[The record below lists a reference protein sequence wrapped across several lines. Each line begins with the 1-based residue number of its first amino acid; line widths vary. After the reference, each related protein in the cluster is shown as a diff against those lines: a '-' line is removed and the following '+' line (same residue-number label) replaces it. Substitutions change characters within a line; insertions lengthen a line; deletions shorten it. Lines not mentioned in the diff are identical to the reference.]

1 MGQRLASDDDLMQAA
16 AAGDPTAFSELTERH
31 RGWVRSLM
39 FAFVRDAEQADDLTQ
54 DAFCR
59 AFQHLDGYEPQGH
72 FTAWLKRIAI
82 NRAKDFLRRQK
93 QATVVPL
100 HECEEAPATDRR
112 GDPLAALASGALR
125 DDLRSAIEALP
136 DEQRLAVVMYYFG
149 DMSLQDIGWA
159 LQCPVGTV
167 KSRLF
172 YALRRVRQTLT
183 TMWDEEGDPD
193 NDR

>member
-1 MGQRLASDDDLMQAA
+1 MLLEREREEKARAAVAEERARIARELHDVVAHSVSVMIVQAGAARHVLTAS
-16 AAGDPTAFSELTERH
+16 P
-31 RGWVRSLM
+31 
-39 FAFVRDAEQADDLTQ
+39 EQAT
-54 DAFCR
+54 
-59 AFQHLDGYEPQGH
+59 
-72 FTAWLKRIAI
+72 
-82 NRAKDFLRRQK
+82 
-93 QATVVPL
+93 
-100 HECEEAPATDRR
+100 
-112 GDPLAALASGALR
+112 GALR
-125 DDLRSAIEALP
+125 DDLRNAIERLP
-136 DEQRLAVVMYYFG
+136 DEQRLALIMYYFG

>member
-1 MGQRLASDDDLMQAA
+1 MRHRLASDDDLMQAA

-100 HECEEAPATDRR
+100 HECEEPPATDRR
-112 GDPLAALASGALR
+112 GDPLAALATGALR
-125 DDLRSAIEALP
+125 DDLRSAIERLP
-136 DEQRLAVVMYYFG
+136 DEQRLALIMYYFG

-167 KSRLF
+167 K
-172 YALRRVRQTLT
+172 
-183 TMWDEEGDPD
+183 
-193 NDR
+193 

>member
-1 MGQRLASDDDLMQAA
+1 MRQRLTSDDDLMQAA
-16 AAGDPTAFSELTERH
+16 AAGDAAAFSEIVKRH
-31 RGWVRSLM
+31 QGWVRALM
-39 FAFVRDAEQADDLTQ
+39 IAFVHNAEQAEDLTQ

-59 AFQHLDGYEPQGH
+59 AFQHVRGYDPQGQ

-82 NRAKDFLRRQK
+82 NLAKDFLRRQK
-93 QATVVPL
+93 QATFVPL
-100 HECEEAPATDRR
+100 HEWEEMPATDRR
-112 GDPLAALASGALR
+112 GDPMAALATGALR
-125 DDLRSAIEALP
+125 DDLRGAIERLP
-136 DEQRLAVVMYYFG
+136 DEQRLALIMYYFG

-193 NDR
+193 HD

>member
-1 MGQRLASDDDLMQAA
+1 MRQRLGSDDDLMQS
-16 AAGDPTAFSELTERH
+16 AAGGDTAAFSEIVNRH
-31 RGWVRSLM
+31 QGWVRSLM
-39 FAFVRDAEQADDLTQ
+39 TAFVHNAEQADDLTQ

-59 AFQHLDGYEPQGH
+59 AFQHLDGYDPQGH

-82 NRAKDFLRRQK
+82 NLAKDFLRRQK
-93 QATVVPL
+93 QATFVPL
-100 HECEEAPATDRR
+100 HEWEEAPATDRR
-112 GDPLAALASGALR
+112 GDPVAALATGALR
-125 DDLRSAIEALP
+125 DDLRGAIDRLP
-136 DEQRLAVVMYYFG
+136 DEQRLALVMYYFG
-149 DMSLQDIGWA
+149 DMSLQDIAWA

-172 YALRRVRQTLT
+172 YALRRVRQTLM